1 MEAVL
6 EVYER
11 PHDPKRPVVCVDE
24 SPKQLIGEKRIPF
37 LKDGIQYADYEYIRN
52 GVTDLYMIVE
62 PKGGYREVLVEPNHN
77 QLTYGKI
84 LLHIAN
90 DLYPEA
96 DLITIVQ
103 DNLSAHKPCVFYDLL
118 PPAEARAMFKRFEFV
133 QTPTH
138 GSWLNIA
145 ECELSIL
152 TRQGLDERVPT
163 KEALQKQATQ
173 WYDRRNQNQIGVD
186 WQFTAKDARIKLKRL
201 YPTILEKKED

>member
-62 PKGGYREVLVEPNHN
+62 PKGGYRKVLVEPNHN

-103 DNLSAHKPCVFYDLL
+103 DNLSAHKPCVF
-118 PPAEARAMFKRFEFV
+118 
-133 QTPTH
+133 
-138 GSWLNIA
+138 
-145 ECELSIL
+145 
-152 TRQGLDERVPT
+152 
-163 KEALQKQATQ
+163 
-173 WYDRRNQNQIGVD
+173 
-186 WQFTAKDARIKLKRL
+186 
-201 YPTILEKKED
+201 